1 MRIFILLPVLFGL
14 SCATYGPYDCKADLV
29 LVEELTQIIL
39 AEETDDEAKLAKRA
53 LYVKLGAVVAS
64 RGCAF
69 VPDPRVIEVSDE
81 QVALPID

>member
-69 VPDPRVIEVSDE
+69 VPDPRVIEGSDE
-81 QVALPID
+81 PVAEIID